1 MAGWALGKTIRL
13 GDLRRGFGLAMESED
28 RDLCL
33 ECAQIFEE
41 MKQWNDAAAL
51 YERADLPDKAAM
63 IYILETKSLSAAA
76 KLMPRIKSPKIFVLF
91 AKGLLSTVL
100 LPPPPLVDGPGPH
113 FGLTESW
120 DSLPPWLKPSS
131 WGVFRPLGWFVLD
144 RGPKCN
150 AGVPVSVGDPPGAQ
164 HPPPSQTCLG
174 ATVPQPLPE
183 VEADQCRPS
192 HASHPLPSQG
202 EGGQLQGG
210 QGGVRQGRGHGQR
223 GAPQCGAP
231 QQLGGDQAAPWQS
244 LALGPFGAR
253 HPGFTQTPF
262 PSVCGGGMVV

>member
-100 LPPPPLVDGPGPH
+100 LPPPPCRWPRSTLWSHGELGLPAALAEAKFLGGIPSSGMVRIGPGS
-113 FGLTESW
+113 EM
-120 DSLPPWLKPSS
+120 
-131 WGVFRPLGWFVLD
+131 
-144 RGPKCN
+144 
-150 AGVPVSVGDPPGAQ
+150 
-164 HPPPSQTCLG
+164 
-174 ATVPQPLPE
+174 
-183 VEADQCRPS
+183 QCRC
-192 HASHPLPSQG
+192 AG
-202 EGGQLQGG
+202 E
-210 QGGVRQGRGHGQR
+210 R
-223 GAPQCGAP
+223 
-231 QQLGGDQAAPWQS
+231 W
-244 LALGPFGAR
+244 
-253 HPGFTQTPF
+253 
-262 PSVCGGGMVV
+262 